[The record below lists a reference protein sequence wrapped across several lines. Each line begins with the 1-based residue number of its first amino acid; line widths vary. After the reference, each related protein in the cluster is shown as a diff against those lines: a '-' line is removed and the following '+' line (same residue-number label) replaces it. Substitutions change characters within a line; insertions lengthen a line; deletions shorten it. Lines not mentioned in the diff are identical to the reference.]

1 MPQVTRISE
10 QRRRPNRRNVHLDGV
25 FAFGCNLNVIA
36 RFRLREGISL
46 TNEEVIAI
54 QQGEVRQEC
63 FDQALKYLQ
72 LRLQSRA
79 EIIRKL
85 SRREYGQ
92 AVVVSVAD
100 QLVELGY
107 LDDARFARAKAMS
120 AAKHKHHGRR
130 RAKIELMKAGITG
143 YVAESALNE
152 VYSTSDSAA
161 VARGLAQKQAVRLR
175 KLEPAMARRRLTG
188 MLVRRGFDFE
198 TVTAVVAETLGL
210 GDDPGDIE

>member
-92 AVVVSVAD
+92 AVVVSVA
-100 QLVELGY
+100 V
-107 LDDARFARAKAMS
+107 
-120 AAKHKHHGRR
+120 
-130 RAKIELMKAGITG
+130 
-143 YVAESALNE
+143 
-152 VYSTSDSAA
+152 
-161 VARGLAQKQAVRLR
+161 
-175 KLEPAMARRRLTG
+175 
-188 MLVRRGFDFE
+188 
-198 TVTAVVAETLGL
+198 
-210 GDDPGDIE
+210 